1 MARKPKTLSPDAPL
15 LFPDHPRPVTRRDF
29 LRQGIISGAGVVMT
43 GSLLGLLGAS
53 KDARAAANLSSDIL
67 AMANAAGC
75 DLGATGGTMPFI
87 CFDLAGG
94 ANIAGS
100 NVLVGGMGGQT
111 DFLNAAGY
119 RKLGLPDNMLPSSDP
134 AFIDSTL
141 GLLFHADSAFLR
153 GIKTAATGTDT
164 GTPGF
169 SGNVDG
175 IVIPARSGNDTNT
188 NPHNPMYGIA
198 RAGAVGKVV
207 TLIGSRNTD
216 SGGNSIAPAVLMD
229 PELRPT
235 KVDRPSDVTGMV
247 DTGSQNPVL
256 ANDDVVRVMESMARI
271 SDQKLNQPSIET
283 GLSNDQAIKDLVRCG
298 YVGAAN
304 IAEQFGGAGSID
316 PLDDPDILAIF
327 TNAGLDPNGNSR
339 AERELRK
346 TASVMKMVIDGG
358 ADGVS
363 YAGAGTVAMGGYD
376 YHTGDRSTGEVRDF
390 IAGLCMGACLEYARR
405 KGKPLMLYVFSDGS
419 LSSNGTV
426 DDSLDGRGKGVWTG
440 DNSSTAASF
449 FLVFNP
455 GGRPAP
461 RVADGNGGNGVQIGW
476 FRADGSVE
484 TAATPAANNVN
495 LLVQTVLLNYLAL
508 HGEVNRYD
516 SLFPG
521 MSLGNAAM
529 VDSLTAFQPI
539 V

>member
-1 MARKPKTLSPDAPL
+1 MARKTKALPVDAPL
-15 LFPDHPRPVTRRDF
+15 LHPDHARPITRRDF
-29 LRQGIISGAGVVMT
+29 LRQGLISGSGVVMT
-43 GSLLGLLGAS
+43 GSLLGGLLHS
-53 KDARAAANLSSDIL
+53 PRARALSQDIID
-67 AMANAAGC
+67 MANTAGC
-75 DLGATGGTMPFI
+75 DLGSTGGTIPFI

-100 NVLVGGMGGQT
+100 NVLVGGMGGQA

-119 RKLGLPDNMLPSSDP
+119 RKLGLPDDMLPSSDP
-134 AFIDSTL
+134 AFIDATL
-141 GLLFHADSAFLR
+141 GLLFHSDSAFLR
-153 GIKTAATGTDT
+153 GIKTASTGTDT
-164 GTPGF
+164 GTPTF

-198 RAGAVGKVV
+198 KAGAVGKVV

-216 SGGNSIAPAVLMD
+216 SGGNSIAPAMLMD

-271 SDQKLNQPSIET
+271 SDQKLANPYVNT
-283 GLSNDQAIKDLVRCG
+283 GLSRDQDIKNLVRCG

-316 PLDDPDILAIF
+316 PLDDPDIQAIF
-327 TNAGLDPNGNSR
+327 ANAGVGLNDNSR
-339 AERELRK
+339 TARELRK

-376 YHTGDRSTGEVRDF
+376 YHTGDRSTGEQRDF
-390 IAGLCMGACLEYARR
+390 LAGLCMGACLEYARR

-426 DDSLDGRGKGVWTG
+426 DNSTEGRGKGVWTG

-449 FLVFNP
+449 FLAYHP
-455 GGRPAP
+455 SGKPQPTIQGRQLGYFT
-461 RVADGNGGNGVQIGW
+461 AD
-476 FRADGSVE
+476 ASVV
-484 TAATPAANNVN
+484 TSSSPAANNVN
-495 LLVQTVLLNYLAL
+495 LLVNTVILNYMAL
-508 HGEVNRYD
+508 NGMAGQFEI
-516 SLFPG
+516 LFPNHG
-521 MSLGNAAM
+521 LGDINNLVA
-529 VDSLTAFQPI
+529 I
-539 V
+539 VPPA

>member
-15 LFPDHPRPVTRRDF
+15 LFPDHARPVSRRDF
-29 LRQGIISGAGVVMT
+29 LRQGIISGSGVVMT
-43 GSLLGLLGAS
+43 GSLLGLLGTPKS
-53 KDARAAANLSSDIL
+53 ARAAANLSSDIL

-75 DLGATGGTMPFI
+75 DLGATGGTIPFI

-100 NVLVGGMGGQT
+100 NVLAGGMGGQT

-134 AFIDSTL
+134 TFIDSTL
-141 GLLFHADSAFLR
+141 GLLFHSDSAFLR
-153 GIKTAATGTDT
+153 GIKTAATGIDT
-164 GTPGF
+164 GVPGF

-175 IVIPARSGNDTNT
+175 ILIPARSGNDTNT

-198 RAGAVGKVV
+198 KAGAVGKVV

-216 SGGNSIAPAVLMD
+216 SGGNSIAPAMLMD

-256 ANDDVVRVMESMARI
+256 ANDDVVRVMESMTRI
-271 SDQKLNQPSIET
+271 SDQKLNQPSVDT
-283 GLSNDQAIKDLVRCG
+283 GLPNDQAIKDLVRCG

-316 PLDDPDILAIF
+316 PLDDGDIQAIF
-327 TNAGLDPNGNSR
+327 TNAGIADPNENSR
-339 AERELRK
+339 LARELRK

-376 YHTGDRSTGEVRDF
+376 YHTSERGTGEVRDF
-390 IAGLCMGACLEYARR
+390 IAGVCMGACLEYAAR

-419 LSSNGTV
+419 LSSNGTL
-426 DDSLDGRGKGVWTG
+426 DDSVEGRGKGVWTG

-449 FLVFNP
+449 FLAYHPNGKP
-455 GGRPAP
+455 EPTIQGR
-461 RVADGNGGNGVQIGW
+461 QIGY
-476 FRADGSVE
+476 FTADASVV
-484 TAATPAANNVN
+484 TSSSPAANNVN
-495 LLVQTVLLNYLAL
+495 LLVNTVILNYMAFN
-508 HGEVNRYD
+508 GMAGQFEV
-516 SLFPG
+516 LFPNHG
-521 MSLGNAAM
+521 LGNISNMIAIAPP
-529 VDSLTAFQPI
+529 A
-539 V
+539 

>member
-43 GSLLGLLGAS
+43 GSLLSLFGPSKKAFGLS
-53 KDARAAANLSSDIL
+53 QDIIN
-67 AMANAAGC
+67 MANAAGC

-271 SDQKLNQPSIET
+271 SDQKLNQPSIDT
-283 GLSNDQAIKDLVRCG
+283 GLPNDQAIKDLVRCG

-327 TNAGLDPNGNSR
+327 ANAGLDPNGNSR

-449 FLVFNP
+449 FLAYHP
-455 GGRPAP
+455 SGKPQPTIQGR
-461 RVADGNGGNGVQIGW
+461 QIGYYT
-476 FRADGSVE
+476 ADASVV
-484 TAATPAANNVN
+484 TSSSPAANNVN
-495 LLVQTVLLNYLAL
+495 LLVNTVILNYMAL
-508 HGEVNRYD
+508 NGMTGQFEI
-516 SLFPG
+516 LFPNHG
-521 MSLGNAAM
+521 LGNINDLVAIAPP
-529 VDSLTAFQPI
+529 A
-539 V
+539 